1 MVNTM
6 KKISLIICLIFFM
19 IISSLS
25 IYSSSFLLSSSYKYL
40 YLKQIIWYFISFL
53 IIYIIYKQKKEF
65 FYKYSLY
72 LYILG
77 NLLLLL
83 VLFFGTTTNGA
94 RCWFN
99 IKGISIEPSEFMK
112 VFLIITLSS
121 ILDNYKNLKR
131 NFKNEILVIIKTFLL
146 VLIPA
151 FLTFLEPDTGMVL
164 IYLLIYIT
172 MLFVYGIRYRWYI
185 LSILIISISI
195 FSFIY
200 FYTNYKDSF
209 INLFGTN
216 FFYRM
221 DRIFDWQNQTGMQL
235 SNALA
240 SIGTAS
246 LFGYGI
252 GKIPIYYPEPHT
264 DFIFTSLIS
273 TFGFVFTVFF
283 ILVLIY
289 FDICLIR
296 IALKEKYKNK
306 YFISGVISIILFGQI
321 QNIGMNIGLLP
332 ITGITLPFISYGG
345 SSLITYMS
353 LIGLILNL
361 SKKDK
366 KIKKVNYFYLI
377 KYNLI

>member
-366 KIKKVNYFYLI
+366 KIKK
-377 KYNLI
+377 